1 MKKEIIVKNFFG
13 KRSSCSG
20 FQNELFKDINGMK
33 RIKRVLNVLCEKKKQ
48 QQQKLL
54 VMKNVLDP
62 SRDSTSCACPLLKLQ
77 QWQRNFKSISGALH
91 CR

>member
-1 MKKEIIVKNFFG
+1 MFFVKK
-13 KRSSCSG
+13 
-20 FQNELFKDINGMK
+20 QQ
-33 RIKRVLNVLCEKKKQ
+33 Q

-77 QWQRNFKSISGALH
+77 PWQRNFKSISGALH